1 MLPAN
6 NTGLHCTVFRR
17 KLKRPFFFCFIFL
30 FPPPLCS
37 CWHNILQGMS
47 WSDPGND
54 LQKTKPNISGRQM
67 SQLSQCESQLS
78 WGHQKKQHHQQLT
91 WPPWQV
97 AAHAMSD
104 CYTAN
109 ARQGTQAPQGQT
121 QPQTSRWSMCLCALY
136 WDQGDGGEN
145 IQRIT
150 ESLNH

>member
-1 MLPAN
+1 MLLAN

-17 KLKRPFFFCFIFL
+17 KLKRPFFFYFIFL
-30 FPPPLCS
+30 FPPLCAAVDTTFCKGCLDQIQAMTFRRQNPTSPAGRCHSSASLSHS
-37 CWHNILQGMS
+37 CHR
-47 WSDPGND
+47 D
-54 LQKTKPNISGRQM
+54 TR
-67 SQLSQCESQLS
+67 
-78 WGHQKKQHHQQLT
+78 KKQHHQQLT

-136 WDQGDGGEN
+136 WDQGGGGEN